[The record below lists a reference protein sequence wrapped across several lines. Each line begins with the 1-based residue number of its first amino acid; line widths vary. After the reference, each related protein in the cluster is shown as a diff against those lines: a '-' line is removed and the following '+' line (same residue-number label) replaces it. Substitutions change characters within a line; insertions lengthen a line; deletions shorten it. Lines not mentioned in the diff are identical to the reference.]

1 MFARIPRTSVASRT
15 QDVSREDYPI
25 LGERERAW
33 RWPRT
38 GPYRTELHNGQNLLE
53 QRRSRTPWAPGAGS
67 QKIMRKALSSI
78 FLDP

>member
-15 QDVSREDYPI
+15 QDVSRKDYPI
-25 LGERERAW
+25 LGERERW
-33 RWPRT
+33 SHT
-38 GPYRTELHNGQNLLE
+38 DPYRTELHNGQNLLE
-53 QRRSRTPWAPGAGS
+53 QRRSRTPWAPGSGS